1 MDASN
6 PTSYW
11 KEQEDLHTIS
21 DRIALAGAL
30 VFETSP
36 AVLETAALTITLH
49 PMAPVLRD
57 DRRPS
62 GSESDVQTATPNRY
76 MCRRSDQ
83 QTTAFTYI
91 QLYHTLEQKF

>member
-49 PMAPVLRD
+49 PMAPALRD
-57 DRRPS
+57 DRRLS
-62 GSESDVQTATPNRY
+62 GSEPDVQAATPSRH
-76 MCRRSDQ
+76 MSRRSGIRA
-83 QTTAFTYI
+83 TAFTYI
-91 QLYHTLEQKF
+91 QLYHALEQKF